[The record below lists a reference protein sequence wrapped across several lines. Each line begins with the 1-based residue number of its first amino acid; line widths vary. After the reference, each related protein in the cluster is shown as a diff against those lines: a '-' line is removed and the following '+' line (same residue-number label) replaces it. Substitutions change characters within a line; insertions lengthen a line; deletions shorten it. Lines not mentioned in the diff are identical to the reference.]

1 MRETEKKI
9 EILYRVLDK
18 LEAEKPRD
26 EDSIAAIKWVIF
38 RLEREGEGGARQGS
52 GTEEGRRVKQAPGGG
67 GWAPRRQGRTMAGR

>member
-26 EDSIAAIKWVIF
+26 GDSIATIKWVIF
-38 RLEREGEGGARQGS
+38 RLEREREDETRC
-52 GTEEGRRVKQAPGGG
+52 
-67 GWAPRRQGRTMAGR
+67 